1 MQLKNWVQER
11 FGGTG
16 SALLDDA
23 QLSDTELKRDIYKLE
38 HKLEGLE
45 DDMNDHEVKYR
56 KLLKKGAQAS
66 ELKRETYAQK
76 AELEKKKYAVKKK
89 KYQNYRLKLGTAI
102 SVQGMREVMNVED
115 EMELNIDDAFSQ
127 TDAQEVQM
135 KVLDQM
141 ADFGMQMDEMQ
152 EIQNALDIEIM
163 DEESVAGEESETI
176 KKMQRLSASEIEAE
190 EISIEESEET
200 MAATEATTDD
210 IDEIELDEEVSL

>member
-1 MQLKNWVQER
+1 MQLKDWVQER

-16 SALLDDA
+16 TSLLDEN
-23 QLSDTELKRDIYKLE
+23 QLSDNELKRDIYKLE

-45 DDMNDHEVKYR
+45 DDMNDHEVRYR

-66 ELKRETYAQK
+66 ELKQQTYAQK

-89 KYQNYRLKLGTAI
+89 KYRNYRVKLGTAI
-102 SVQGMREVMNVED
+102 SVQGMRKVMNVDD
-115 EMELNIDDAFSQ
+115 EMDLNIDDAFSQ

-141 ADFGMQMDEMQ
+141 AEFDIQMEEME
-152 EIQNALDIEIM
+152 EIQSALDIEIM
-163 DEESVAGEESETI
+163 DEDTVSGEESETI

-190 EISIEESEET
+190 EISIEDDEAV
-200 MAATEATTDD
+200 AATEATTDD
-210 IDEIELDEEVSL
+210 IDDIELDEEVSL

>member
-16 SALLDDA
+16 SALLDEG
-23 QLSDTELKRDIYKLE
+23 QLSDKDLKRDIYKLE

-45 DDMNDHEVKYR
+45 EDMNDHEVRYR

-66 ELKRETYAQK
+66 ELKRETYGQK

-102 SVQGMREVMNVED
+102 SVQGMREVMNVDD
-115 EMELNIDDAFSQ
+115 EMDLHIDDAFSQ

-141 ADFGMQMDEMQ
+141 ADFGMQMDEME

-163 DEESVAGEESETI
+163 DEEAVAGEDSETI

-190 EISIEESEET
+190 EISIEEDGE
-200 MAATEATTDD
+200 MDVAEATTDD